1 MIQIE
6 AEPMTKTCGNIPLTI
21 PSNKTTY
28 AEIKQRERNHTNHEI
43 NKENMVD
50 IYWYEKIL

>member
-6 AEPMTKTCGNIPLTI
+6 AEPMTKTCANIPLTI
-21 PSNKTTY
+21 PSNKKTY

-43 NKENMVD
+43 NKENMVNL
-50 IYWYEKIL
+50 YRC